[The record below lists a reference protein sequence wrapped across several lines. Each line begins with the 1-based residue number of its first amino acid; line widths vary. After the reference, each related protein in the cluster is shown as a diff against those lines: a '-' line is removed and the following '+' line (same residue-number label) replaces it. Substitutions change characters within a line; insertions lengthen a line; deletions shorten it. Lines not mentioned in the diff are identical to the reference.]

1 MPEQPKLNWSQ
12 LMDEALNAPG
22 NLTGVYD
29 RFHEY
34 SITNMILFLSQG
46 IHEPVASYKRWQ
58 SLGRH
63 VLKGTRAKEVIVPVL
78 VKGEP
83 EPVQE
88 DEPIEQKRER
98 IARLVGFKLVR
109 GVFPLS
115 DTEGK
120 EPPPVQLPGWDVE
133 TALEKLKITRVPFEA
148 LDGNIQGY
156 SRGRE
161 IALNPIAVS
170 PEKTLFHELGHV
182 VLGHTLTSQLS
193 EYAQHRG
200 IMEFQAE
207 ATSYLALNELE
218 KLDEE
223 TASHSRGY
231 IRHWLSNEQPPGE
244 REIRLVFAAT
254 ETILK
259 AGRLTQVSD
268 TVQDGQTRTRPTE
281 DSREV
286 W

>member
-1 MPEQPKLNWSQ
+1 MAETSKQLDWQKLLN
-12 LMDEALNAPG
+12 EALTAPG
-22 NLTGVYD
+22 SLGDTYN

-34 SITNMILFLSQG
+34 SLLNMLLFWSQG

-63 VLKGTRAKEVIVPVL
+63 VLKGAKAKEVIVPIL

-83 EPVQE
+83 EPRPEQDE
-88 DEPIEQKRER
+88 DESIEQKRER
-98 IARLVGFKLVR
+98 VARLIGFKLVH

-120 EPPPVQLPGWDVE
+120 EPPPMQLPGWDVE
-133 TALEKLKITRVPFEA
+133 TALEKLKIKRVPFEA

-156 SRGRE
+156 SRSRE
-161 IALNPIAVS
+161 IAINPVAVN

-207 ATSYLALNELE
+207 ATSYLALNELG
-218 KLDEE
+218 KMDEE

-231 IRHWLSNEQPPGE
+231 IRHWLSNEQLPRE
-244 REIRLVFAAT
+244 REVRLVFAAT
-254 ETILK
+254 DTILR
-259 AGRLTQVSD
+259 AGRLALAAPSE
-268 TVQDGQTRTRPTE
+268 PI
-281 DSREV
+281 
-286 W
+286 